1 MSHLLYHTAC
11 PQCRQEGLDRTGNN
25 LGVYSD
31 GHSYCYACGFL
42 QGTNAI
48 TKYKSKAIPKQEK
61 NIFLPED
68 VEFSFPEYARKW
80 LEQYEFDQ
88 NTLINNK
95 IMWSQSSQ
103 KIIFPYYING
113 VLEGWQGRVF
123 DPNEKEKRK
132 WFSQGYLDD
141 ILYTLG
147 KDSPCLVLC
156 ESIVSAIK
164 ISRFNK
170 AMPLYGSVISA
181 NKWARL
187 SHLSNKIILWLDP
200 DKKIE
205 SIQMAKE
212 GHLFIDQVSP
222 LLTERKPKD
231 YTYQEIREI
240 LDAARTSFN
249 SPTFD

>member
-11 PQCRQEGLDRTGNN
+11 PQCRLDGADRSGNN

-31 GHSYCYACGFL
+31 GHRYCFACGYL
-42 QGTNAI
+42 EGTNAI
-48 TKYKSKAIPKQEK
+48 TKYKTKAIPKEEK
-61 NIFLPED
+61 GIFLPED
-68 VEFSFPEYARKW
+68 VEFSFPDYARKW

-95 IMWSQSSQ
+95 IMWSNQTQ
-103 KIIFPYYING
+103 RIIFPYFING
-113 VLEGWQGRVF
+113 ILVGWQGRIF

-132 WFSQGYLDD
+132 WYSQGYLND
-141 ILYTLG
+141 IFYLLG

-164 ISRFNK
+164 ISRFQK
-170 AMPLYGSVISA
+170 AMPLFGSVIST

-187 SHLSNKIILWLDP
+187 SHLSDKIILWLDP

-205 SIQMAKE
+205 SIKFSKE
-212 GHLFIDQVSP
+212 GKVFIDNVYP

-231 YTYQEIREI
+231 YTYDEIREI
-240 LDAARTSFN
+240 IDATRVSLN
-249 SPTFD
+249 QPSD

>member
-11 PQCRQEGLDRTGNN
+11 PQCRSDGNDRSGNN

-31 GHSYCYACGFL
+31 GHEYCFACGFL
-42 QGTNAI
+42 SGSSVI
-48 TKYKSKAIPKQEK
+48 TKYKTKTEPKGEK
-61 NIFLPED
+61 SIFLPED

-80 LEQYEFDQ
+80 LEQYELDL

-95 IMWSQSSQ
+95 IMWSQSTQ
-103 KIIFPYYING
+103 RVIFPYYING
-113 VLEGWQGRVF
+113 VLVGWQGRVF
-123 DPNEKEKRK
+123 DPTEKEKRK

-141 ILYTLG
+141 IFYLLG
-147 KDSPCLVLC
+147 RDSSCLVLC

-164 ISRFNK
+164 VSRFNK
-170 AMPLYGSVISA
+170 AMPLYGSVIST

-187 SHLSNKIILWLDP
+187 SHITNKIILWLDP

-205 SIQMAKE
+205 SVKFAKE
-212 GHLFIDQVSP
+212 GKLFIENVYP

-231 YTYQEIREI
+231 YTYQEIKEI
-240 LDAARTSFN
+240 LDAARTSLN
-249 SPTFD
+249 PPPD